1 MKKIFFILSVLII
14 WSCHTPLSCVD
25 RHPDKY
31 TDRTITIS
39 GFVQDWLQDFHGF
52 YFIVLTNRYRTH
64 HFVVYKQIPYLRPGL
79 RIKASGYLLKTH
91 TRNKQ
96 TIYILVDTGQY
107 TFDLPTGKDKIKEP
121 LCFRDT
127 LPTLLWYQTQK

>member
-25 RHPDKY
+25 RHPENY
-31 TDRTITIS
+31 TDHSITIS
-39 GFVQDWLQDFHGF
+39 GFAQDWLQDFHGY

-64 HFVVYKQIPYLRPGL
+64 HLMVYKQIPYLRPGQ
-79 RIKASGYLLKTH
+79 RIKASGYLLKTR
-91 TRNKQ
+91 TRNNQ
-96 TIYILVDTGQY
+96 TVYILVDTSQF
-107 TFDLPTGKDKIKEP
+107 TFKLPLEKGRIVEP
-121 LCFRDT
+121 LRYRDT